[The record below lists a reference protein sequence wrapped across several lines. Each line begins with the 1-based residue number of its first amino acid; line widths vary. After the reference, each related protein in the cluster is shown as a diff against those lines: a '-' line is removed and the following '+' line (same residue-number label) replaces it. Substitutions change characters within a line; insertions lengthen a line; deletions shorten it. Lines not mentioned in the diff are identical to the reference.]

1 MSDRRPPR
9 RHSWNRSQSE
19 GFGPIRQVGVA
30 FSIGLPLMVVG
41 LFLLAIASTVGTTF
55 LWVLAGCL
63 FAAGIIVA
71 GSGRIT

>member
-1 MSDRRPPR
+1 
-9 RHSWNRSQSE
+9 
-19 GFGPIRQVGVA
+19 
-30 FSIGLPLMVVG
+30 MVVG

-55 LWVLAGCL
+55 LWVLAGGL

>member
-1 MSDRRPPR
+1 L
-9 RHSWNRSQSE
+9 
-19 GFGPIRQVGVA
+19 
-30 FSIGLPLMVVG
+30 SIGLPLIVVG

-63 FAAGIIVA
+63 FVAGIIAA